1 MYEYLGGKAS
11 CVALLND
18 PVLRYQLVTF
28 EGLGVE
34 DFG

>member
-11 CVALLND
+11 CVALLKD
-18 PVLRYQLVTF
+18 LVLRYQLVTF
-28 EGLGVE
+28 EGLGVK

>member
-11 CVALLND
+11 CVALLKD

-28 EGLGVE
+28 EGLGVK